1 MKPARRARNGFDS
14 RYLVY
19 LNNRAA
25 GKGSVKTIDLCDQ
38 KTAPLTP
45 KSFIY
50 NRRSYSQAGRRG
62 FDPRLPLQSFNNLA
76 DSTRKHFTSFTSKT
90 RIYSFSCNASSS
102 VVTAC
107 RRLSLSRSLCTCQSQ
122 RRLRVTSG
130 PLPPL
135 DRRPLCGRDQHGF
148 SVNTWKFTHPSL
160 TFSSLP

>member
-62 FDPRLPLQSFNNLA
+62 FESRLPLHLFNNLHEIGLLQKPTFRGNRVGGCA
-76 DSTRKHFTSFTSKT
+76 EPLERNRLHRLTSIVPGWHS
-90 RIYSFSCNASSS
+90 
-102 VVTAC
+102 
-107 RRLSLSRSLCTCQSQ
+107 RLSTAL
-122 RRLRVTSG
+122 
-130 PLPPL
+130 
-135 DRRPLCGRDQHGF
+135 GRAAMQGND
-148 SVNTWKFTHPSL
+148 P
-160 TFSSLP
+160 

>member
-50 NRRSYSQAGRRG
+50 NRRSYSQAGHAG
-62 FDPRLPLQSFNNLA
+62 
-76 DSTRKHFTSFTSKT
+76 
-90 RIYSFSCNASSS
+90 SSP
-102 VVTAC
+102 V
-107 RRLSLSRSLCTCQSQ
+107 SRSILSITYTQLASCRNPLFEVTGYADMQNPLK
-122 RRLRVTSG
+122 RLGSKG
-130 PLPPL
+130 
-135 DRRPLCGRDQHGF
+135 
-148 SVNTWKFTHPSL
+148 
-160 TFSSLP
+160 

>member
-50 NRRSYSQAGRRG
+50 NRRSYSQAGHAG
-62 FDPRLPLQSFNNLA
+62 
-76 DSTRKHFTSFTSKT
+76 
-90 RIYSFSCNASSS
+90 SSP
-102 VVTAC
+102 V
-107 RRLSLSRSLCTCQSQ
+107 SRSMFSITSATLAVARYRVFEVT
-122 RRLRVTSG
+122 RRSTDFQ
-130 PLPPL
+130 PI
-135 DRRPLCGRDQHGF
+135 
-148 SVNTWKFTHPSL
+148 NTAWV
-160 TFSSLP
+160 